1 MGKYIFAV
9 TTFTLIWIL
18 FTESLTWQ
26 NITVGLLVACGTLF
40 FFAKFLP
47 VKKITDVRFRKLILF
62 PFYLVGQIYI
72 SGFYMIKMML
82 KGHEV
87 DFVTIQTDIKSET
100 LKTILGDA
108 ITLTPGSTLIEII
121 GDEMTL
127 LWIRDKGTPPDPHLA
142 EEKLKNKL
150 EAFLRKA
157 EAAPSKIPALK
168 IPKVKQSK
176 TELSEAE
183 LYKADLSKMEI
194 SANEGDESDD

>member
-1 MGKYIFAV
+1 MGRYIFAV
-9 TTFTLIWIL
+9 TSFTLIWIL

-47 VKKITDVRFRKLILF
+47 VKKIAGVRFRKLVLF

-72 SGFYMIKMML
+72 SGFHMIKML
-82 KGHEV
+82 FKGHEV
-87 DFVTIQTDIKSET
+87 GFVTIQTDIKSET

-127 LWIRDKGTPPDPHLA
+127 LWIRDKGTPPDPIIA
-142 EEKLKNKL
+142 EAKLKNKL

-157 EAAPSKIPALK
+157 ELPEKKLPDAEAPKAE
-168 IPKVKQSK
+168 V
-176 TELSEAE
+176 TEAEAPEAKLPEAEASEAE
-183 LYKADLSKMEI
+183 VPSSKEKT
-194 SANEGDESDD
+194 DD

>member
-1 MGKYIFAV
+1 MGRYIFAV
-9 TTFTLIWIL
+9 TAFTLIWIL

-72 SGFYMIKMML
+72 SGFYMIKMLL

-127 LWIRDKGTPPDPHLA
+127 LWIREKGTPPDPKIA

-157 EAAPSKIPALK
+157 ELP
-168 IPKVKQSK
+168 
-176 TELSEAE
+176 EAE
-183 LYKADLSKMEI
+183 LPTVDLPEAEI
-194 SANEGDESDD
+194 PDAELPQAEIPSSEENESND

>member
-1 MGKYIFAV
+1 MGRYIFAV
-9 TTFTLIWIL
+9 TSFTLIWIL

-47 VKKITDVRFRKLILF
+47 VKKITGVRFSKLILF

-72 SGFYMIKMML
+72 SGFHMIKML
-82 KGHEV
+82 FKGYEV

-100 LKTILGDA
+100 LKTMLGDS

-127 LWIRDKGTPPDPHLA
+127 LWIRDKDTPPDPHLA
-142 EEKLKNKL
+142 EQQLKNKL
-150 EAFLRKA
+150 EAFLRR
-157 EAAPSKIPALK
+157 
-168 IPKVKQSK
+168 
-176 TELSEAE
+176 AE
-183 LYKADLSKMEI
+183 LPSSK
-194 SANEGDESDD
+194 